1 MKFKYTKAQLVIE
14 TIGIIALLG
23 MIVFVAFK
31 WNNLPSQIP
40 AHYNAQGAVDRWG
53 GKNQIL
59 FLPVVSVFLYVLL
72 SVVSFFPKSWN
83 MPTKVTEENK
93 TAVYNCMKTM
103 IITMKAE
110 LVGVFF
116 YITYQMA
123 NKATLAVWF
132 LPAFLVVLIGTI
144 ILFTVRTVEKAK

>member
-1 MKFKYTKAQLVIE
+1 MKLKYTKAQLIIE

-23 MIVFVAFK
+23 MIVFVALK

-40 AHYNAQGAVDRWG
+40 AHYNAKGVVDRWG

-59 FLPVVSVFLYVLL
+59 FLPIVSVFLYVLL
-72 SVVSFFPKSWN
+72 TVVAFFPKSWN

-103 IITMKAE
+103 IIMMKAE

-123 NKATLAVWF
+123 NKATLVAWF
-132 LPAFLVVLIGTI
+132 LPVFLVVLIGTI
-144 ILFTVRTVEKAK
+144 VLFTVRTVEKAK